1 MVYQKIVIIF
11 ISIMIALP
19 AWAGSI
25 NRELII
31 AAGKG
36 DITTVESLIGK
47 GADVNARDAEDWTA
61 LMLAGK
67 GGHTGVVKAVLEK
80 DAKVNMKNVYGFT
93 ALMWAAK
100 GGHTDTVKAMLDKG
114 ADVSIKN
121 MGGLTALIYAASE
134 GHMNIAE
141 LLKAKSG
148 KSDRRAKN
156 KIAFLKKTVKPQP
169 HKDGP
174 PRWFRFGK

>member
-1 MVYQKIVIIF
+1 MVCQKIIMLS

-19 AWAGSI
+19 AWAGNI

-36 DITTVESLIGK
+36 DINTVENLIGK
-47 GADVNARDAEDWTA
+47 GANVNARDVEDWTA

-67 GGHTGVVKAVLEK
+67 GGHTGVVKAVLK
-80 DAKVNMKNVYGFT
+80 RGAKVNMKNIYGFT

-134 GHMNIAE
+134 GHTDIAE
-141 LLKAKSG
+141 LLKTG
-148 KSDRRAKN
+148 NGNSDRKTKN
-156 KIAFLKKTVKPQP
+156 KIAFLKKTAKPRSN
-169 HKDGP
+169 KAGP
-174 PRWFRFGK
+174 SRWLRFGK